1 MKDDIGEINKKIEE
15 STEEKEQLQRQL
27 NAIYDNVAEIVRLF
41 KRSKFS
47 LYVATR
53 MDYDI
58 GSGFTESNV
67 TQYLAELEEYISNL
81 ITYISFK
88 KSDEF
93 AAIAAVPLERL
104 TKPRD
109 KKDIIAIDAPTAN
122 EINYDKI
129 NMEDL

>member
-1 MKDDIGEINKKIEE
+1 
-15 STEEKEQLQRQL
+15 
-27 NAIYDNVAEIVRLF
+27 
-41 KRSKFS
+41 
-47 LYVATR
+47 

>member
-104 TKPRD
+104 TKP
-109 KKDIIAIDAPTAN
+109 
-122 EINYDKI
+122 
-129 NMEDL
+129 